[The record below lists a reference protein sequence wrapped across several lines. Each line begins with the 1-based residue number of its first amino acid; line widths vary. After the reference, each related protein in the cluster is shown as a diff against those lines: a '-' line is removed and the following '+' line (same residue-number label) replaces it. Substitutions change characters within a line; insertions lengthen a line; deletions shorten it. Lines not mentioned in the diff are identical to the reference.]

1 MFYIQRQ
8 EEVKNSILE
17 KQATFIFANKQM
29 GKTEFIKNEIKNS
42 NMIYIDLSN
51 TYTIKDLSYAIIKET
66 SIFFNKKINDVN
78 PNLSDFHLF
87 KSALLYPVFES
98 EDKQFNDLIIC
109 FENFN
114 YILDFHLKNEDEI
127 FSIFAEVLQKS
138 NVKMIFTLNNVTG
151 KDIFLSPKSSLFGFV
166 EEIGFLDLE
175 EIEIMNTV
183 NQYLDYFSIQI
194 NLKRFEMIFQNLGF
208 NIRYLKYFI
217 RELIIY
223 KDIDDEVVFKLIE
236 KTYKYFEYELKEEL
250 SISLMGKKNLS
261 DILFLVVND
270 VNVYQAAAELSNM
283 KRSNVKLALN
293 DLEAMGIIKQN
304 HYKKYICRDNFLQR
318 YILDNFNKR
327 KVLR

>member
-1 MFYIQRQ
+1 MFYIKRP
-8 EEVKNSILE
+8 VLLKSSIVE

-42 NMIYIDLSN
+42 NMIYIDLST

-66 SIFFNKKINDVN
+66 SNFFNKNINEIN
-78 PNLSDFHLF
+78 SKLSDYHLF

-98 EDKQFNDLIIC
+98 EDKKFNDLIIC
-109 FENFN
+109 FDNFN

-138 NVKMIFTLNNVTG
+138 NVKMVFTLNNITG
-151 KDIFLSPKSSLFGFV
+151 TDIFFNPKSSLFGFV
-166 EEIGFLDLE
+166 EESKFLDLE
-175 EIEIMNTV
+175 EIEIINTV
-183 NQYLDYFSIQI
+183 NQYLDFFNIHL
-194 NLKRFEMIFQNLGF
+194 NNKRFEMIFQNLGF

-217 RELIIY
+217 RELTIY
-223 KDIDDEVVFKLIE
+223 KNIDDEILFKLIE
-236 KTYKYFEYELKEEL
+236 KTYNFFKYELKQEL
-250 SISLMGKKNLS
+250 SIFLMGKKNLS
-261 DILFLVVND
+261 DILFLVVSD

-293 DLEAMGIIKQN
+293 DLETMGIIKQN

-318 YILDNFNKR
+318 YILENFNKR

>member
-109 FENFN
+109 FDNFN
-114 YILDFHLKNEDEI
+114 YILYFHLKN
-127 FSIFAEVLQKS
+127 
-138 NVKMIFTLNNVTG
+138 
-151 KDIFLSPKSSLFGFV
+151 
-166 EEIGFLDLE
+166 
-175 EIEIMNTV
+175 
-183 NQYLDYFSIQI
+183 
-194 NLKRFEMIFQNLGF
+194 
-208 NIRYLKYFI
+208 
-217 RELIIY
+217 
-223 KDIDDEVVFKLIE
+223 
-236 KTYKYFEYELKEEL
+236 
-250 SISLMGKKNLS
+250 
-261 DILFLVVND
+261 
-270 VNVYQAAAELSNM
+270 
-283 KRSNVKLALN
+283 
-293 DLEAMGIIKQN
+293 
-304 HYKKYICRDNFLQR
+304 
-318 YILDNFNKR
+318 
-327 KVLR
+327 